1 MALMKRNTSSRV
13 EHREI
18 TVMSD
23 VGNLN
28 EQAARLVRQI
38 GLLRTGSGIDEI
50 NKNVGAI
57 ELEIR
62 ELRRDN
68 HRLARENEEFK
79 GSLKS
84 LISSIENTRLFDLP
98 DNFQGVSKKLDAIL
112 EMGRT
117 RDAPAEAGTTVRSSD
132 AADFVAMPKESRAE
146 VSIAKEPDLPDIPSG
161 LRQGPVKFA

>member
-1 MALMKRNTSSRV
+1 
-13 EHREI
+13 
-18 TVMSD
+18 MSD

-38 GLLRTGSGIDEI
+38 GLIRTGSGIDEI

-84 LISSIENTRLFDLP
+84 LISSIENTRLLDLP
-98 DNFQGVSKKLDAIL
+98 DNYQGVSASTSRRCK
-112 EMGRT
+112 EET
-117 RDAPAEAGTTVRSSD
+117 RAPAKSTSSG
-132 AADFVAMPKESRAE
+132 PSRQIMIHPE
-146 VSIAKEPDLPDIPSG
+146 
-161 LRQGPVKFA
+161 